1 MRILGVD
8 PGLQLTGFACIVYR
22 DALGRPNLYGSPS
35 VADAGCIR
43 LPPKKSVAER
53 LTMLEKDLVAL
64 IDEIRPDAA
73 AVESLFSHYAHPRT
87 AIIMAHARGVILLT
101 LHRAGVRFIELP
113 PREVKKAV
121 VGFGG
126 ARKAQVQ
133 MAVATALDLP
143 EPPNPPDVADAMAI
157 ALTAAERLRRETA
170 LAGT

>member
-8 PGLQLTGFACIVYR
+8 PGLQITGFACVVYR
-22 DALGRPNLYGSPS
+22 DALGRPDLWGTPS

-43 LPPKKSVAER
+43 LPPKRPVAER
-53 LTMLEKDLVAL
+53 LAMLERDLVAL
-64 IDEIRPDAA
+64 IGEIKPDAA
-73 AVESLFSHYAHPRT
+73 AVESLFSHYTHPKT
-87 AIIMAHARGVILLT
+87 AIIMAHARGVILLA
-101 LHRAGVRFIELP
+101 LHRAGVRFLELP

-133 MAVATALDLP
+133 LAVAGALALA
-143 EPPNPPDVADAMAI
+143 EAPNPPDIADAMAI
-157 ALTAAERLRRETA
+157 ALTAGERLRRESA

>member
-8 PGLQLTGFACIVYR
+8 PGLQITGFACIVYR
-22 DALGRPNLYGSPS
+22 DALGRSDLFGTPS

-43 LPPKKSVAER
+43 LKPKTPIAER
-53 LTMLEKDLVAL
+53 LTHLEKDLVGL
-64 IDEIRPDAA
+64 IEEIKPDAA
-73 AVESLFSHYAHPRT
+73 AVEALFSHYAHPRT

-101 LHRAGVRFIELP
+101 LQRAGVRFLELP

-133 MAVATALDLP
+133 LAVAGALDLAEVP
-143 EPPNPPDVADAMAI
+143 DPPDIADAMAI
-157 ALTAAERLRRETA
+157 AITAAERFRRESSMART
-170 LAGT
+170 